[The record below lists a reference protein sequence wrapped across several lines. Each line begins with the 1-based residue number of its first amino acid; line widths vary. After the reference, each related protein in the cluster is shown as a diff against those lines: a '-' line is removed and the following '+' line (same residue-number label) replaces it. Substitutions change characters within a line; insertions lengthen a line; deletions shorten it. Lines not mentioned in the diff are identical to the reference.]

1 MELFLTDEQEFLRET
16 VDKFLATECPIAA
29 VRALADTDEGFDR
42 ELWRRGAAL
51 GWTSLLVPEDYG
63 GGTASGAGLVDLAL
77 IAELFG
83 RHVAPGPLVPTNLAA
98 LARWGSDE
106 QKRSVLPGIVSGE
119 TIAAWCDGTATFNP
133 TPPLR
138 VSRAGDAYVL
148 DGAISPVEAASEA
161 DVLVVAVADGDVSR
175 QFLVRADAPGVSTS
189 RLEALDVVRRFAT
202 VSFDGCR
209 VSNREELAGTG
220 SGATS
225 PVRVVQQAAIAL
237 HTAESTGAA
246 ARVFEFTLE
255 WAFDRFTFGRPLA
268 SYQEIKHRFADMRM
282 WVEACAATSA
292 AAARAVAEDRDDAG
306 ELTSVAKA
314 YVGEHA
320 CELVQDC
327 VQIHGGIGVTWEH
340 DIHLFLRRVTTNW
353 ALNGAPSHHLE
364 QLASWLEATS
374 RAGAG

>member
-16 VDKFLATECPIAA
+16 VDKFLATECPTAT
-29 VRALADTDEGFDR
+29 VRALADTGVGFDS
-42 ELWRRGAAL
+42 ELWRRGTAL
-51 GWTSLLVPEDYG
+51 GWTSMLVPEEYG

-98 LARWGSDE
+98 LAIARRGSDE
-106 QKRSVLPGIVSGE
+106 QKRSILPDLANGE
-119 TIAAWCDGTATFNP
+119 AIAAWCDGATAFDANAP
-133 TPPLR
+133 VR
-138 VSRAGDAYVL
+138 VSRAGSDYVL
-148 DGAISPVEAASEA
+148 HGVVSPVEAAAEA
-161 DVLVVAVADGDVSR
+161 EMLVVAATDDDGVR
-175 QFLVRADAPGVSTS
+175 EFLVGADSPGLSTTS
-189 RLEALDVVRRFAT
+189 LEGLDIVRRFAE
-202 VSFDGCR
+202 VAFDACR
-209 VSNREELAGTG
+209 VSEDCELR
-220 SGATS
+220 GAD
-225 PVRVVQQAAIAL
+225 VDDARAARHAAIAL

-282 WVEACAATSA
+282 WIEACAATSA
-292 AAARAVAEDRDDAG
+292 AAVRAVDEGRDDAA

-314 YVGEHA
+314 YVGEHT

-353 ALNGAPSHHLE
+353 ALFGLPSEHLGE
-364 QLASWLEATS
+364 LTAWLASTQS
-374 RAGAG
+374 